1 MLVNATEMLIKA
13 RDGHYGVPQF
23 NINNLEWTKA
33 VLTACEEMKSPVIL
47 GVSEGA
53 GKYMTGFKTVA
64 AMVSAMVDSMGIT
77 VPVALH
83 LDHGTYEGCKAC
95 VEAGFSSIMFDG
107 SHYSIEENVEKTK
120 ELVALAHAKGLSIE
134 AEVGS
139 IGGEWAIIGLA
150 RSGYAVPANYYEDYY
165 ARVEKYVK
173 NCSGVLHE
181 RKYTEY
187 SRVVLALTAI
197 GRDPSNVLG
206 YNLLM
211 PLGDFEKTIW
221 QGLNGPIWA
230 LIALDSGNYDI
241 PKNPAAKTQAT
252 RQLYIDEIVKN
263 QKKDGGWSLTDTG
276 DSDVDITAMALQALA
291 KYQDQKA
298 VKSATD
304 KALDYLSDVQDSKGG
319 YASWGTTNVESVAQV
334 VVALC
339 ELGIDLGDSRF
350 VKNGHTL
357 TENLLSFRQSN
368 GGFYHVLD
376 GSDGNNQMSAEQGFY
391 ALVAI
396 DRAANGENSLYRM
409 GDVTKNTSKPSTSV
423 NKGNVDASVNVPGVT
438 APGTT
443 FSDIKNHANKAAI
456 EELASRGIING
467 MGKGTF
473 MPNKTM
479 TRAEFAAIVT
489 RALGLA
495 AKDTKAFTDVPS
507 SKWYAGYIGTANSSG
522 IVNGVGSGKF
532 NPDGTITRQ
541 EAAAMVARA
550 AKLCGLDT
558 AMDAAATKDMLA
570 QFGDYRSVASWAK
583 EPMAFCYSVN
593 ILDQSDLNIEST
605 KAILRCEIAQMLYNM
620 LTAAELI

>member
-1 MLVNATEMLIKA
+1 MKQIRKFAALILAFSVLFSLAVPTFAASSVQSEVQSSAAFMLSSV
-13 RDGHYGVPQF
+13 
-23 NINNLEWTKA
+23 
-33 VLTACEEMKSPVIL
+33 KSP
-47 GVSEGA
+47 
-53 GKYMTGFKTVA
+53 
-64 AMVSAMVDSMGIT
+64 
-77 VPVALH
+77 
-83 LDHGTYEGCKAC
+83 
-95 VEAGFSSIMFDG
+95 
-107 SHYSIEENVEKTK
+107 
-120 ELVALAHAKGLSIE
+120 
-134 AEVGS
+134 EVGS
-139 IGGEWAIIGLA
+139 IGGEWAVIGLA
-150 RSGYAVPANYYEDYY
+150 RSGYSVPADYY
-165 ARVEKYVK
+165 DEYYTRVEKYVK

-197 GRDPSNVLG
+197 GRDPSNVAD

-252 RQLYIDEIVKN
+252 RQLYIDEIIKN
-263 QKKDGGWSLTDTG
+263 QMKDGGWSLTGTG

-298 VKSATD
+298 VKTATD
-304 KALDYLSDVQDSKGG
+304 KALAYLSNVQDSKGG
-319 YASWGTTNVESVAQV
+319 FASWGTTNVESVAQV

-339 ELGIDLGDSRF
+339 ELGVSLDDSRF

-396 DRAANGENSLYRM
+396 DRAENGKNSLYRM
-409 GDVTKNTSKPSTSV
+409 GDVTKATTKPSTTV
-423 NKGNVDASVNVPGVT
+423 KKGSADASVSVPAVT
-438 APGTT
+438 APGTA
-443 FSDIKNHANKAAI
+443 FSDVKNHANKAAI
-456 EELASRGIING
+456 EALASRGIING
-467 MGKGTF
+467 MGQGTF

-495 AKDTKAFTDVPS
+495 AKDTKVFSDVPS

-522 IVNGVGSGKF
+522 IVNGVGNGKF
-532 NPDGTITRQ
+532 NPEGTITRQ

-558 AMDAAATKDMLA
+558 AMDAAATRDMLA

-583 EPMAFCYSVN
+583 EPMAFCYSAN
-593 ILDQSDLNIEST
+593 ILDQSELNIEPT

>member
-1 MLVNATEMLIKA
+1 MRRIKRISA
-13 RDGHYGVPQF
+13 WILTLAILLTLTVPA
-23 NINNLEWTKA
+23 L
-33 VLTACEEMKSPVIL
+33 
-47 GVSEGA
+47 
-53 GKYMTGFKTVA
+53 A
-64 AMVSAMVDSMGIT
+64 ASSVQNEVQGSAAYMVSAVKS
-77 VPVALH
+77 P
-83 LDHGTYEGCKAC
+83 
-95 VEAGFSSIMFDG
+95 
-107 SHYSIEENVEKTK
+107 
-120 ELVALAHAKGLSIE
+120 
-134 AEVGS
+134 EVGS
-139 IGGEWAIIGLA
+139 IGGEWAVIGLA
-150 RSGYAVPANYYEDYY
+150 RSGYTVPTNYYEDYY

-187 SRVVLALTAI
+187 SRVILALTAI
-197 GRDPSNVLG
+197 GRDPSKVAG
-206 YNLLM
+206 YNLLT

-221 QGLNGPIWA
+221 QGMNGPVWA

-241 PKNPAAKTQAT
+241 PKNPTAKTQAT

-263 QKKDGGWSLTDTG
+263 QKKDGGWALTDTA

-298 VKSATD
+298 VKAATD
-304 KALDYLSDVQDSKGG
+304 KALAYLSNVQDSKGG

-334 VVALC
+334 IVALC
-339 ELGIDLGDSRF
+339 ELGISLDDSRF
-350 VKNGHTL
+350 VKSGHTL

-368 GGFYHVLD
+368 GGFYHVID
-376 GSDGNNQMSAEQGFY
+376 GSDGNNQMSSEQGFY

-396 DRAANGENSLYRM
+396 DRAANGQNSLYRM
-409 GDVTKNTSKPSTSV
+409 GDVTKNTSKPNTSV
-423 NKGNVDASVNVPGVT
+423 SKGSVDASVSVPGVT

-443 FSDIKNHANKAAI
+443 FTDVKNHANQTAI
-456 EELASRGIING
+456 EQLASRGIING

-558 AMDAAATKDMLA
+558 SMDAASVKDMLA

-593 ILDQSDLNIEST
+593 ILDQSDLNIEPT

>member
-1 MLVNATEMLIKA
+1 MRRIKRISA
-13 RDGHYGVPQF
+13 WILTLAILLTLTVPALAASGVQ
-23 NINNLEWTKA
+23 
-33 VLTACEEMKSPVIL
+33 
-47 GVSEGA
+47 SELQGS
-53 GKYMTGFKTVA
+53 A
-64 AMVSAMVDSMGIT
+64 AYMVSAV
-77 VPVALH
+77 
-83 LDHGTYEGCKAC
+83 KAP
-95 VEAGFSSIMFDG
+95 
-107 SHYSIEENVEKTK
+107 
-120 ELVALAHAKGLSIE
+120 
-134 AEVGS
+134 EVGS

-150 RSGYAVPANYYEDYY
+150 RSGYTVPTNYYEDYY

-187 SRVVLALTAI
+187 SRVILALTAI
-197 GRDPSNVLG
+197 GRDPSKVAG

-252 RQLYIDEIVKN
+252 RQLYIDEIVTN

-357 TENLLSFRQSN
+357 TDNLLSFRQSN
-368 GGFYHVLD
+368 GGFDHGLD
-376 GSDGNNQMSAEQGFY
+376 GSDGNNQMSSEQGFY

-396 DRAANGENSLYRM
+396 DRAANGQNSLYRM
-409 GDVTKNTSKPSTSV
+409 SDVVKNTSKPATSV
-423 NKGNVDASVNVPGVT
+423 SKGNVDASVSVPGVT

-473 MPNKTM
+473 APNKTM

-550 AKLCGLDT
+550 AKLCGLDPS
-558 AMDAAATKDMLA
+558 MDEAATKDMLA

-583 EPMAFCYSVN
+583 KPMAFCYSVN
-593 ILDQSDLNIEST
+593 ILDQSDLNIEPT

-620 LTAAELI
+620 LVTSELI